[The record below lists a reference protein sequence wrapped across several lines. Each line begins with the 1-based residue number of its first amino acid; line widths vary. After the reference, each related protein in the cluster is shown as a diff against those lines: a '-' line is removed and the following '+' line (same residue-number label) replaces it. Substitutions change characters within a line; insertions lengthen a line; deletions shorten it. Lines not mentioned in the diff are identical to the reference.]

1 MPFFTLWAYFH
12 PYTNRGRKKKILLES
27 FEQKARLGAQEYP
40 KRKSMAQGS
49 RIDGT
54 IFQLQTSSIS
64 DITIGFSTKNIVA
77 TKSACIFHTPKGCV
91 HMRKSRTFVLE
102 RNRVEESKGI
112 DIEIERFCGDG
123 IRVATRSE
131 LMKQIGCCSLGKDNS
146 RHKKRNKEQ
155 TEKKATQ
162 ALRKEA
168 KRVFHKWH
176 IRKFAE

>member
-49 RIDGT
+49 RGDGT

-91 HMRKSRTFVLE
+91 HMRISRTFVLE

-112 DIEIERFCGDG
+112 DIEIERFDFNGV
-123 IRVATRSE
+123 RVATCGD
-131 LMKQIGCCSLGKDNS
+131 LMKQIGLCSLGKGNS

-155 TEKKATQ
+155 TEENATQ
-162 ALRKEA
+162 VSIARGT
-168 KRVFHKWH
+168 
-176 IRKFAE
+176 